1 MSISDLIL
9 LIGELKEFFPCPIVY
24 GDVGELGGVDG

>member
-9 LIGELKEFFPCPIVY
+9 LTGELEEFFPCPIVN
-24 GDVGELGGVDG
+24 GDVGELGEVDG